1 MESHARFH
9 THLTQTIPKIN
20 HKQQHKKHSYAN
32 MVRYGSELNIS
43 RTKATQITPKQKQ
56 VNTTQTRTH
65 STPCRGHAQ
74 TVITQHTA
82 MGTQTGD
89 TPLASNE
96 THTAT
101 KDDIIN
107 NYWGNRRGVRQIP
120 QTIYAKQSG
129 CERWCSLQPTLDCIS
144 MGARD

>member
-1 MESHARFH
+1 MPSDKQNRFHTTTQITQETRESHAQFH
-9 THLTQTIPKIN
+9 THLNQTIPKIN

-43 RTKATQITPKQKQ
+43 RTKAKQITPKQKQ

-96 THTAT
+96 TLTAT
-101 KDDIIN
+101 VYDTIE
-107 NYWGNRRGVRQIP
+107 QILG
-120 QTIYAKQSG
+120 KQEG
-129 CERWCSLQPTLDCIS
+129 
-144 MGARD
+144 GG

>member
-1 MESHARFH
+1 
-9 THLTQTIPKIN
+9 
-20 HKQQHKKHSYAN
+20 
-32 MVRYGSELNIS
+32 MVRYGRELDTS
-43 RTKATQITPKQKQ
+43 QTKTTQTTPNQEQ
-56 VNTTQTRTH
+56 VNTTQTRTRN
-65 STPCRGHAQ
+65 TPCKVQAQ
-74 TVITQHTA
+74 TVATRHTTV
-82 MGTQTGD
+82 GTQTDD

-120 QTIYAKQSG
+120 QTIYAKRSG

-144 MGARD
+144 MGA

>member
-1 MESHARFH
+1 
-9 THLTQTIPKIN
+9 
-20 HKQQHKKHSYAN
+20 

-96 THTAT
+96 TLTAT
-101 KDDIIN
+101 VYDTIE
-107 NYWGNRRGVRQIP
+107 QILG
-120 QTIYAKQSG
+120 KQEGGGGKAEAIGDSRDG
-129 CERWCSLQPTLDCIS
+129 EGGLERSRVLEFKQKGREMESKLKRTHIKEYKEIK
-144 MGARD
+144 